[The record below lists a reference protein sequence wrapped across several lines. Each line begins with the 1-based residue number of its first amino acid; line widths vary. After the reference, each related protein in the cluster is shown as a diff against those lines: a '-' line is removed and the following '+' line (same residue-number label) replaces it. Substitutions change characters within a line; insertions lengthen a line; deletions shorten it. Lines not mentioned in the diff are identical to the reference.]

1 MNRALIRPAPLRAA
15 AAGLLALAFA
25 TGCSAGSEEQGDATD
40 APGIGQE
47 EGDADAED
55 PAASGGGDDQ
65 ASDGGGAAASDGW
78 GETAEDTAAA
88 APLPADADLATEA
101 LPVPAE
107 EAVRIATEAAGGG
120 DLVQIDID
128 HEDGSWQWEV
138 ELAADTVRHD
148 VTVDATTGD
157 VVEQEQDD
165 EDEQDPIV
173 DVTTPLAWQ
182 DALDLAVQEVPGAV
196 SGWVLDSDDGVIAY
210 EIDIEREDGGDVDV
224 LVEVESSQVTV
235 DD

>member
-1 MNRALIRPAPLRAA
+1 M
-15 AAGLLALAFA
+15 
-25 TGCSAGSEEQGDATD
+25 
-40 APGIGQE
+40 
-47 EGDADAED
+47 
-55 PAASGGGDDQ
+55 
-65 ASDGGGAAASDGW
+65 
-78 GETAEDTAAA
+78 
-88 APLPADADLATEA
+88 
-101 LPVPAE
+101 
-107 EAVRIATEAAGGG
+107 RIATEAAGGG